1 LTFDYPQEEFDSTL
15 FAVDE
20 KRQFNACALFA
31 SSTPPLTSNSGIFL
45 PLKAPAAFLPAWRW
59 GSFAAPVFASS
70 AGRAA
75 DALERRRWIRMV
87 KRADLAGVLS
97 PSDDLSS

>member
-1 LTFDYPQEEFDSTL
+1 LRLTFDYPQEEFDSTL
-15 FAVDE
+15 FAADE
-20 KRQFNACALFA
+20 KTAIQRLRAFA

-75 DALERRRWIRMV
+75 RCA
-87 KRADLAGVLS
+87 
-97 PSDDLSS
+97 